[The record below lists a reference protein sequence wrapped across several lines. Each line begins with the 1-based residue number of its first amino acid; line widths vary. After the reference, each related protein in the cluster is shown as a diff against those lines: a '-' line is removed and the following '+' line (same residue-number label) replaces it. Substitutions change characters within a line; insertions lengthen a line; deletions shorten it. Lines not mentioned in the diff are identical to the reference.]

1 MRQLFS
7 SRFRVRIRPTCRFHL
22 RLRGGLTSIPI
33 NRVGTGSA
41 SDRVL
46 PGFVG
51 TGSGSDRVPQTICKK
66 AFSVSSLCEFC
77 VQDFLKCTPQNART
91 KSGTKIKACFSDII
105 ILVSTDNRSGRFRTT
120 GRQLVDSPLS
130 FLELSKIQ
138 FYPIS
143 LLLFFIFHIS
153 PSPLFL

>member
-33 NRVGTGSA
+33 NR
-41 SDRVL
+41 
-46 PGFVG
+46 VG

-91 KSGTKIKACFSDII
+91 KFGTKIKACFSDII